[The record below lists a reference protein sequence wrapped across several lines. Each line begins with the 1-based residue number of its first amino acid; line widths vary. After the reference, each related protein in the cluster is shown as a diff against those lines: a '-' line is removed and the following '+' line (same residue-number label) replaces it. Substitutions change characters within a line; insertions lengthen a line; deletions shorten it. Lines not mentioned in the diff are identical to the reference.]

1 MGSRASQI
9 VIGLVVIIIIAVGA
23 YALTHK
29 SSSPAPTTTASTP
42 GAVIQTKN
50 SSSVGAYLAD
60 AKGQTL
66 YTYEQDTS
74 GVSNCTG
81 SCLSDWPP
89 YLASG
94 STSSLPAHVATIKR
108 GDGSLQYTY
117 DDMPLYT
124 FTADTKAGDVTG
136 DGSSGFHVA
145 KPAGSAATQTAPA
158 PTPTPTQAA
167 PAPAP
172 TPTPSPSPSSS
183 YNY

>member
-1 MGSRASQI
+1 
-9 VIGLVVIIIIAVGA
+9 VVIIIIAVGA

-29 SSSPAPTTTASTP
+29 SSNQTPPSTASTT
-42 GAVIQTKN
+42 GAIIQTKN
-50 SSSVGAYLAD
+50 SSSVGAYLVD

-89 YLASG
+89 YLASN

-108 GDGSLQYTY
+108 GDGSSQYTY
-117 DDMPLYT
+117 DGMPLYT
-124 FTADTKAGDVTG
+124 FTADTKAGEVTG

-145 KPAGSAATQTAPA
+145 KPAGSATTQTTPA
-158 PTPTPTQAA
+158 PTPTQAA

-172 TPTPSPSPSSS
+172 APMPSPSPSSS